1 MHPNPQPYSRIARR
15 IRVPLT
21 FAFTGVCLWLAES
34 TWTSI
39 AIGAVIMVFGLLLR
53 GRAAGHVQKDKVLTV
68 TGPYAYT
75 RNPLYLGSILLALGF
90 AEAAQNIWIGV
101 VMVALF
107 LAIYLPIIR
116 AEEAYL
122 GATFAGFAEYMNAV
136 PRLIPRLTPAK
147 LGAQSAST
155 PSVDAA
161 EIANSGPSGG
171 FLRARYMKVREYN
184 SIIGAV
190 VLLAALAAKILW
202 HARNAH

>member
-1 MHPNPQPYSRIARR
+1 MVIPEPTTYARIARR

-21 FAFTGVCLWLAES
+21 FLFTVVCLWLAQPS
-34 TWTSI
+34 WMSM
-39 AIGAVIMVFGLLLR
+39 AIGAAIMLFGLFLR
-53 GRAAGHVQKDKVLTV
+53 ARAAGHVQKDRVLTV

-90 AEAAQNIWIGV
+90 AVAAQNLWIGLV
-101 VMVALF
+101 LVLLF
-107 LAIYLPIIR
+107 LAIYLPLIY

-122 GATFAGFAEYMNAV
+122 GATFPGFAEYKSAV
-136 PRLIPRLTPAK
+136 PRLIPRLTAVRFK
-147 LGAQSAST
+147 T
-155 PSVDAA
+155 HDAA
-161 EIANSGPSGG
+161 AEEAARRSGG
-171 FLRARYMKVREYN
+171 FLRERYMKVREYN